1 MNFSDRSM
9 SLKDSPIRKYS
20 DRVAE
25 LRESGVDV
33 IPLNIGQPDIPTPH
47 DFLEAVRHYD
57 VDVLEYQNSRGMKRT
72 LETMQ
77 LYLHN
82 YGLDFDLNQMCIT
95 NGASEALNFSMSIT
109 CNPGD
114 YILMIEPFYTA
125 YNSIANSQGVKIL
138 PVTSHASDGFKM
150 PSLEKFE
157 EVIEK
162 SGVKDRLRAVLLS
175 SPSNPTGR
183 VYTLEEM
190 KILVELVDKY
200 DLWLIADEV
209 YREFNYTK
217 RAFHS
222 FAEFKSIED
231 KVILVDS
238 ISKKYSACGARI
250 GSLTSKNMEFN
261 DKALKM
267 CQTRLCV
274 STLDQIGAGAMDVVD
289 DQYVE
294 DNRKVYRER
303 RDALQKRL
311 EALEGVIAPMPEGA
325 FYIVIQLPIEDAD
338 DFVNWT
344 LENIRVNNKTVLMT
358 PAESFYAT
366 QGLGKN
372 EVRLSYCLNVD
383 RLMEAMDILEIAIN
397 EYVGI
402 KK

>member
-1 MNFSDRSM
+1 MNFSDRSK
-9 SLKDSPIRKYS
+9 SLIGSPIRKYS

-25 LRESGVDV
+25 LREEGVDV

-47 DFLEAVRHYD
+47 DFLEAVRCYD
-57 VDVLEYQNSRGMKRT
+57 VDVLAYQNSRGMKRT

-82 YGLDFDLNQMCIT
+82 YGLDFDLKEMCIT
-95 NGASEALNFSMSIT
+95 NGASEALNFSMCIT

-114 YILMIEPFYTA
+114 YILTIEPFYTA
-125 YNSIANSQGVKIL
+125 YNSIAKSQGVNIL
-138 PVTSHASDGFKM
+138 PVTSHAADGFRI
-150 PSLEKFE
+150 PPLEYFDK
-157 EVIEK
+157 VIEE
-162 SGVKDRLRAVLLS
+162 SGVKNRLRALLLS

-183 VYTLEEM
+183 VYDLEEM
-190 KILVELVDKY
+190 ETLVELVDKY

-209 YREFNYTK
+209 YREFNYTS
-217 RAFHS
+217 RPFHS
-222 FAEFKSIED
+222 FAEFEKIRD

-250 GSLTSKNMEFN
+250 GSLTSKNKEFN

-294 DNRKVYRER
+294 DNRKTYRER
-303 RDALQKRL
+303 RDALQERL
-311 EALEGVIAPMPEGA
+311 SRLEGVIAPKPEGA
-325 FYIVIQLPIEDAD
+325 FYIVIQLPLDDAD

-344 LENIRVNNKTVLMT
+344 LENVRVNNKTVLMT

-366 QGLGKN
+366 PGLGKN
-372 EVRLSYCLNVD
+372 EVRLSYCLDVH
-383 RLMEAMDILEIAIN
+383 RLMEAMDILEIAIKT
-397 EYVGI
+397 YPKM